1 MLDPKFEIFCLISF
15 FIGHE
20 KGVAIVEEYDKIPL
34 YLMFIKFHHYLHMV
48 TRFEI
53 GCLNPNEN
61 CALNIFEQIVS
72 TNELMKKLVGRELL
86 VFKKYQV
93 HIKNIKCPLQWWEK
107 HKSIFSTIGFWPAQ
121 Y

>member
-1 MLDPKFEIFCLISF
+1 MLDSKFEIFCLISF

-20 KGVAIVEEYDKIPL
+20 KGVTIVEEYDKISL
-34 YLMFIKFHHYLHMV
+34 YFMFIKCHHYWHKV

-72 TNELMKKLVGRELL
+72 TNELMRKLVDRES
-86 VFKKYQV
+86 Y
-93 HIKNIKCPLQWWEK
+93 
-107 HKSIFSTIGFWPAQ
+107 
-121 Y
+121 